1 MTQPPSPEDRFS
13 SAVPPRALRLGCLLG
28 LLVLS
33 VGSFVYF
40 HALSVLILIPLAALT
55 YRRPNYGVSF
65 LFLVISID
73 TVEPVLGS
81 IFVSFSEFEFAAC
94 LLGWLA
100 RGQLRRFNWQLLGW
114 AVPFL
119 GMVVVSGSLNTEWY
133 KVLPHALRA
142 SELFVMA
149 AVASS
154 IFRRS
159 EDREP
164 IRWVLVIA
172 VFLYCSAGLVQI
184 PSAHRG
190 RIASFFENA
199 NQFSGYLNLI
209 LPYLL
214 TGFFAS
220 ANQRLRPLW
229 GYLALGTLMT
239 ELATLSRSA
248 LVAAGVSSGLTWML
262 FYFRRL
268 NRLLHSPRSTLAGFG
283 MRSGPALLSHLVLLI
298 GLALALV
305 LFTSLPQV
313 VQRSVE
319 NLLGRSKGGAVASV
333 IDFRLPYFRVGK
345 AVWKDHFLLGVGP
358 GRYQEAV
365 DDYSGLLEAQK
376 GKVRDYE
383 IVEQKI
389 RIHTHNLYLQLG
401 VEYGLL
407 GLLAFLYFLGRVGF
421 RLMLHQGR
429 SLWALGGVGLLLA
442 FVVHNLF
449 DVTFPSLALEMGF
462 LLGISL
468 GGTSERQNVGTSQ
481 VSSAR
486 GTGGR
491 SSKLQVS
498 AADSS

>member
-1 MTQPPSPEDRFS
+1 ML
-13 SAVPPRALRLGCLLG
+13 SAAG
-28 LLVLS
+28 
-33 VGSFVYF
+33 FIYF
-40 HALSVLILIPLAALT
+40 HAIGVLILVTLAALT
-55 YRRPNYGVSF
+55 YRLPIYGVSL
-65 LFLVISID
+65 LFLVVSID
-73 TVEPVLGS
+73 TAKPVLGS
-81 IFVSFSEFEFAAC
+81 IFISFSELELAAC

-100 RGQLRRFNWQLLGW
+100 RGQVRRLDWRLLGW
-114 AVPFL
+114 ALPFV
-119 GMVVVSGSLNTEWY
+119 GVVVVSGILNIEWY

-142 SELFVMA
+142 SEMFVVA
-149 AVASS
+149 AVASWV
-154 IFRRS
+154 FRRS

-172 VFLYCSAGLVQI
+172 ILYYCAAGLLQI
-184 PSAHRG
+184 HTAHRG

-199 NQFSGYLNLI
+199 NQFAGYLNLL

-229 GYLALGTLMT
+229 GYLVVGTLMT

-248 LVAAGVSSGLTWML
+248 LLAAGVSSGLGWML
-262 FYFRRL
+262 FYVRRL
-268 NRLLHSPRSTLAGFG
+268 GILL
-283 MRSGPALLSHLVLLI
+283 HLVLLV
-298 GLALALV
+298 GLALV
-305 LFTSLPQV
+305 LITLTSLPQIAL
-313 VQRSVE
+313 RSVE
-319 NLLGRSKGGAVASV
+319 NVVGRSRGGVVASMV
-333 IDFRLPYFRVGK
+333 DFRLPYFRLGG

-365 DDYSGLLEAQK
+365 DDYSGLLAELK

-383 IVEQKI
+383 IVEEKI
-389 RIHTHNLYLQLG
+389 WIHTHNLYLQLG

-421 RLMLHQGR
+421 RLVLHHDR

-442 FVVHNLF
+442 FMIHNFF

-468 GGTSERQNVGTSQ
+468 AATSERLNVP
-481 VSSAR
+481 SAW
-486 GTGGR
+486 GIVGR

-498 AADSS
+498 AADGS

>member
-1 MTQPPSPEDRFS
+1 MTQPSSPEDKSS
-13 SAVPPRALRLGCLLG
+13 SAGLPWALQLGCLLG
-28 LLVLS
+28 VLMLS
-33 VGSFVYF
+33 AAGFIYF
-40 HALSVLILIPLAALT
+40 HAIGVLILVTLAALT
-55 YRRPNYGVSF
+55 YRLPIYGVSL
-65 LFLVISID
+65 LFLVVSID
-73 TVEPVLGS
+73 TAKPVLGS
-81 IFVSFSEFEFAAC
+81 IFISFSELELAAC

-100 RGQLRRFNWQLLGW
+100 RGQVRRLDWRLLGW
-114 AVPFL
+114 ALPFV
-119 GMVVVSGSLNTEWY
+119 GVVVVSGILNIEWY

-142 SELFVMA
+142 SEMFVVA
-149 AVASS
+149 AVASWV
-154 IFRRS
+154 FRRS

-172 VFLYCSAGLVQI
+172 ILYYCAAGLLQI
-184 PSAHRG
+184 HTAHRG

-199 NQFSGYLNLI
+199 NQFAGYLNLL

-229 GYLALGTLMT
+229 GYLVVGTLMT

-248 LVAAGVSSGLTWML
+248 LLAAGVSSGLGWML
-262 FYFRRL
+262 FYVRRL
-268 NRLLHSPRSTLAGFG
+268 GILLHSPWSTLVGFG
-283 MRSGPALLSHLVLLI
+283 RRCGPAILLHLVLLV
-298 GLALALV
+298 GLALV
-305 LFTSLPQV
+305 LITLTSLPQIAL
-313 VQRSVE
+313 RSVE
-319 NLLGRSKGGAVASV
+319 NVVGRSRGGVVASMV
-333 IDFRLPYFRVGK
+333 DFRLPYFRLGG

-365 DDYSGLLEAQK
+365 DDYSGLLAELK

-383 IVEQKI
+383 IVEEKI
-389 RIHTHNLYLQLG
+389 WIHTHNLYLQLG

-421 RLMLHQGR
+421 RLVLHHDR

-442 FVVHNLF
+442 FMIHNFF

-468 GGTSERQNVGTSQ
+468 AATSERLNV
-481 VSSAR
+481 
-486 GTGGR
+486 
-491 SSKLQVS
+491 
-498 AADSS
+498 

>member
-1 MTQPPSPEDRFS
+1 MIS
-13 SAVPPRALRLGCLLG
+13 
-28 LLVLS
+28 
-33 VGSFVYF
+33 
-40 HALSVLILIPLAALT
+40 LAALT
-55 YRRPNYGVSF
+55 YRRPIYGVSV
-65 LFLVISID
+65 LFLVVSID
-73 TVEPVLGS
+73 TAELVLGS
-81 IFVSFSEFEFAAC
+81 IFVSFSEFELASC

-100 RGQLRRFNWQLLGW
+100 RGQLRRFDWQLLGW
-114 AVPFL
+114 AAPFL
-119 GMVVVSGSLNTEWY
+119 GVVVVSGILSTEWY
-133 KVLPHALRA
+133 KVLPHVLRV

-149 AVASS
+149 AVAAC

-159 EDREP
+159 KDREP

-172 VFLYCSAGLVQI
+172 ILLYCVAGLLQI
-184 PSAHRG
+184 HSAHRG
-190 RIASFFENA
+190 RIASFFENP
-199 NQFSGYLNLI
+199 NQFAGYLNLI

-214 TGFFAS
+214 IWFFTS

-229 GYLALGTLMT
+229 GYLVVGAFVT

-248 LVAAGVSSGLTWML
+248 LVAAGVSSGLTWTL

-268 NRLLHSPRSTLAGFG
+268 GSLLHSPWSTLAGFG
-283 MRSGPALLSHLVLLI
+283 RRSGPAVLSHLVLLV
-298 GLALALV
+298 GLALV
-305 LFTSLPQV
+305 LVFFTSLPQV
-313 VQRSVE
+313 VRRSVE
-319 NLLGRSKGGAVASV
+319 NVVSRSKGGAVASV
-333 IDFRLPYFRVGK
+333 VAFRLPYFRLGE

-365 DDYSGLLEAQK
+365 DDYSGLLEEHK

-421 RLMLHQGR
+421 RLMFHRGH
-429 SLWALGGVGLLLA
+429 SPWALGGVGLLLS
-442 FVVHNLF
+442 FVIHNCF

-468 GGTSERQNVGTSQ
+468 AATSEERRERQNV
-481 VSSAR
+481 
-486 GTGGR
+486 
-491 SSKLQVS
+491 
-498 AADSS
+498 